1 MTAEP
6 DTVLDGI
13 TYLQLDAEDQAVFPI
28 KDAFDRSHAF
38 IGILFFHRVH
48 HLTPTKEEAVKKGDA
63 VLVHCEFGISR
74 SATIVI
80 SYLIKH
86 HDMSLKGTAP

>member
-38 IGILFFHRVH
+38 IGIIFFRTFIA
-48 HLTPTKEEAVKKGDA
+48 LRLPKRK
-63 VLVHCEFGISR
+63 L
-74 SATIVI
+74 
-80 SYLIKH
+80 
-86 HDMSLKGTAP
+86 